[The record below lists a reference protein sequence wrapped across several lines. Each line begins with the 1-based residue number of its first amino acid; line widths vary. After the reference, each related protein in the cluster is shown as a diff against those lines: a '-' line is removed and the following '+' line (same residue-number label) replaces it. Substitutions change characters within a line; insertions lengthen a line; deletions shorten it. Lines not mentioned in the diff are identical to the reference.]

1 MTQVSFY
8 MRSLL
13 FPIILLC
20 GVFAGGCQTPS
31 QTSLKDGDAVVMS
44 KNTKFLPAGGF
55 YGQSHPLFRGDRAE
69 LVKRRWGFST
79 VRLRDGRLGEVATED
94 LISRSEEEERGGGVG
109 TGDLSAFSPKPRPE
123 AKLAEEFEGDLETE
137 FYDMAPVEP
146 DLPEWEP

>member
-20 GVFAGGCQTPS
+20 GLFTGGCQTPS
-31 QTSLKDGDAVVMS
+31 QTSLKDGEEVVMI

-55 YGQSHPLFRGDRAE
+55 YGQSQSLFRGDRAE

-79 VRLRDGRLGEVATED
+79 VRLKNGRLGEVSTED
-94 LISRSEEEERGGGVG
+94 LISRTEDEERGGVVG
-109 TGDLSAFSPKPRPE
+109 AGDLSASPPKPRTE